1 MIVVLAAR
9 VERCVTNHTLKTTI
23 KVLLNGQLGAAGA
36 AENGPVAPFTL
47 RPNLD
52 WMVGESRVAVFA
64 RVKRAATPHLDGH
77 DVGWA
82 VIVFA
87 PSLRIEIQA
96 SHFDPIR
103 VRIPNCDSTR
113 RQRTF
118 VKTDGK
124 LLTTCDIFP
133 VPPFFAR
140 VVSYTWQM
148 ESSTEK
154 VATGF
159 RRLASAALDI
169 V

>member
-1 MIVVLAAR
+1 MMVVLAAR
-9 VERCVTNHTLKTTI
+9 VERCVTNHALKTTI

-36 AENGPVAPFTL
+36 AENGPVAPLTL

-52 WMVGESRVAVFA
+52 RMVGKSRVAIFA

-87 PSLRIEIQA
+87 PSLHIEIQA
-96 SHFDPIR
+96 PHFAPLR
-103 VRIPNCDSTR
+103 VHIPNCDSAR

-118 VKTDGK
+118 VETDGK
-124 LLTTCDIFP
+124 VLTTFAIFD

-140 VVSYTWQM
+140 VMSYAGRM
-148 ESSTEK
+148 ESSRENF
-154 VATGF
+154 ATGF
-159 RRLASAALDI
+159 RYLASAAQFGR
-169 V
+169 